1 MNRIDRLSAIII
13 QLQSRKTVRAQDIAE
28 RFDISLRTVYRDIR
42 SLEEAGIPIIGE
54 AGVGYSL
61 VEGYRLPPVMFTRE
75 EAVAFITAEKLVT
88 RLTDAANGA
97 LYNTALDKVRAVLKT
112 TEKDYLENID
122 NRIEVFKSNRLPD
135 LNPQHNPLQNI
146 LKAIAVKAVIQLE
159 YFAYYRQEHTKR
171 LVEPIGVFYLQGY
184 WHLIAWCRERKAC
197 RDFRF
202 DRITEL
208 SLTDETYVDVH
219 CAFKDY
225 LDDLYKEMKLEE
237 VTILVDHKAN
247 QHLGEQKYYQGFV
260 EEQHTAQGV
269 EMQFLTMS
277 MEGFARWYMSFAD
290 YATVIKP
297 ASLLTRVKEINSA
310 TAKKIADK

>member
-1 MNRIDRLSAIII
+1 MHRIDRLSSIII
-13 QLQSRKTVRAQDIAE
+13 QLQSRKTVRAQDIAT

-61 VEGYRLPPVMFTRE
+61 VEGYRLPPVMFSRE

-88 RLTDAANGA
+88 KLTDPANGII
-97 LYNTALDKVRAVLKT
+97 YSSALDKVRAVLKT

-122 NRIEVFKSNRLPD
+122 DRIEVIRSNRLPD

-146 LKAIAVKAVIQLE
+146 LKAIAGKSVIQLE
-159 YFAYYRQEHTKR
+159 YFAHYRQEHTKR
-171 LVEPIGVFYLQGY
+171 LVEPIGVFYLEGY
-184 WHLIAWCRERKAC
+184 WHLIAWCRERDAC

-208 SLTDETYVDVH
+208 SVTEETYVDVH
-219 CAFKDY
+219 CSFKDY
-225 LDDLYKEMKLEE
+225 LEDLYKEMKLEE
-237 VTILVDHKAN
+237 VTVVVEQRAYL
-247 QHLGEQKYYQGFV
+247 HLGDQKYYQGFV
-260 EEQHTAQGV
+260 AETKTAKGV

-277 MEGFARWYMSFAD
+277 IEGFARWYMTFAD
-290 YATVIKP
+290 YARVIKP
-297 ASLLTRVKEINSA
+297 AHLLTRIKEIHRA
-310 TAKKIADK
+310 TAEKLKDL